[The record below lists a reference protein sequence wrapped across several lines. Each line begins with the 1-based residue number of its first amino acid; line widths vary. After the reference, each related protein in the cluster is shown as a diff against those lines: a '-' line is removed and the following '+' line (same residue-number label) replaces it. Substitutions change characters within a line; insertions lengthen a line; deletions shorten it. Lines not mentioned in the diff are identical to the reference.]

1 MNVYKHKC
9 HLLVSGRCH
18 KTINVCSTGIMSSDS
33 LKNWLDAKLW
43 RIPQQH
49 LKQKQVVKSMLYPEP
64 GLKWA
69 FLRKECLWI
78 HFSRHNLVTAH
89 LFWCSIVAQQTAK

>member
-1 MNVYKHKC
+1 MNAYKDKC
-9 HLLVSGRCH
+9 HLLVSGRCY
-18 KTINVCSTGIMSSDS
+18 KTINVCSIGIMSSDS

-43 RIPQQH
+43 RIPQQ
-49 LKQKQVVKSMLYPEP
+49 VVKSMLYPES

>member
-1 MNVYKHKC
+1 MNAYKDKC
-9 HLLVSGRCH
+9 HLLVSGRCY

-43 RIPQQH
+43 RIPQQ
-49 LKQKQVVKSMLYPEP
+49 VVKSMLYPES

-89 LFWCSIVAQQTAK
+89 LFWCSIVAQQAAK